1 MAVAA
6 ALRGGAIALL
16 LLYAAMMWRDRRH
29 VAAGR
34 YAVLLAMCGVA
45 YLIEQAPEFAHECP
59 RWIIPIRL
67 FSIGGPGLFFLWAAA
82 QFDDDFVP
90 NWRWWLPW
98 FGMVALG
105 GWGIATDSAIAWRSV
120 RMAAL
125 ALVALGIWQALA
137 GRNDDLIEGRRRV
150 RLGVALGAGL
160 FIVGCSQFG
169 DLVGGAA
176 PAALAALVFASFWL
190 SLRAVGRPD
199 QPVPAEVAPRVRPT
213 AAPDPEASGLLARLE
228 HLMEHERIY
237 REDDFGVVALAG
249 RLGVP
254 EYRLRRLINQRLG
267 HRNFTSFVN
276 GYRLAEAAAALADPG
291 QAPVPVLT
299 IALDAGF
306 QSIGPFNRAFK
317 AHFGT
322 TPSEYRRDHMGGS
335 QARAAE

>member
-34 YAVLLAMCGVA
+34 YAALLALCGVA
-45 YLIEQAPEFAHECP
+45 YMIEQAPEFAHECP
-59 RWIIPIRL
+59 AWIIPIRL
-67 FSIGGPGLFFLWAAA
+67 FSISGPALFYLWAAA

-105 GWGIATDSAIAWRSV
+105 GWGIATDRAIAWRSV
-120 RMAAL
+120 RIAAL
-125 ALVALGIWQALA
+125 VLVVLGIWQALA
-137 GRNDDLIEGRRRV
+137 GRGDDLVEGRRRF

-176 PAALAALVFASFWL
+176 PAALAALAFASFWL
-190 SLRAVGRPD
+190 GLRAVGQRH
-199 QPVPAEVAPRVRPT
+199 QPVPVEESMQVRSPPT
-213 AAPDPEASGLLARLE
+213 PDPEAKALLARLE
-228 HLMEHERIY
+228 QLMEQDRIY
-237 REDDFGVVALAG
+237 REEAFGVVALAA
-249 RLGVP
+249 RLGIP

-317 AHFGT
+317 ARFGT
-322 TPSEYRRDHMGGS
+322 TPSEYRRDHLAGS